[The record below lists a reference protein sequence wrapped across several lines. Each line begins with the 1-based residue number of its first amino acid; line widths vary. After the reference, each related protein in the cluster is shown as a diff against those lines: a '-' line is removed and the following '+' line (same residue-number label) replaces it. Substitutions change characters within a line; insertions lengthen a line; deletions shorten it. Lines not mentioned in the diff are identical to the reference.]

1 MFRIDKAIY
10 DADSAICKNI
20 DRFDSS
26 ERGLLSQNILSQ
38 LRNLVEYIAEKV
50 MAGGNDIDPN
60 DYKLKEEAVTF
71 LKSRGQY
78 RFLSKFHSLLQK
90 SVSHYTVD
98 EDGSERLMLKYY
110 EYLLRIKSFL
120 SNEYGMEILNNISD
134 FPLDLNPHFSEYY
147 EKIAE
152 RINSGYAE
160 SRMCKYDDR
169 CYIQKIKPFFV
180 SGRIYYEVT
189 FTVANDKVSKFD
201 RIIAFTARE
210 ISDYYAVKFSLRNDE
225 ISIMGR
231 TMPIQIIDSWQ
242 VSIRPCEL
250 DHFAEIFGV
259 RSGMKSNYKEY
270 QELMNFLTS
279 TKISLVEL
287 VLSPGRYYEYVK
299 STVLERAKA
308 ITFFNVL
315 DECRNLIPS
324 NAPGSNTVRYLLQ
337 KLNNNV
343 LKAQYSSESCG
354 MLSNLNL
361 QYGCIPFEQMPF
373 SASLIHHNPKL
384 RDLLSC
390 IDDTE
395 KECEFLARTIRNNT
409 EHKGIL
415 FTPISE
421 LSRFSNLDS
430 LIREYNS
437 RVYYKHTGRK
447 LKKNSDYI
455 YIAEYADDSAAIVK
469 KLSELTAHGIG
480 GYRASVDSWLRN
492 YEVDCPEKK
501 DALLRM
507 FEDSTVALIYGSA
520 GTGKSTLIHHI
531 SSFFSDR
538 DKIFLANTH
547 PAVENM
553 RRKVKTA
560 KSEFKTIRSFLSE
573 RNSNTSCDV
582 LVIDECS
589 TVSNHDMRAVLES
602 AKYKLLILVG
612 DVFQI
617 ESIMFG
623 NWFSIARFFIPEK
636 ATIELTKPYRTT
648 SESLLTVWERVREL
662 DDAILEPLVKYEYV
676 QNLDESIFEHTE
688 KDEIILCLNY
698 DGLYGINNI
707 NRFLQGSNPSPV
719 VEWGVTTYK
728 VGDPILFNESDR
740 FAPLIYNNMKG
751 QITAISSEEKRIWF
765 EVELD
770 IAINDWD
777 AEWYDFELIG
787 LSDDG
792 NSIIGFWVDK
802 YRSTDDDNDSSS
814 TLVPFQVAYAVS
826 IHKAQS
832 LEYNSVKII
841 ITNEI
846 EELIT
851 HNIFYTAITRTKKK
865 LKIYWTP
872 ESEQNVLSSL
882 EKRNYNRD
890 AALLKAL
897 FAL

>member
-1 MFRIDKAIY
+1 MLNIDR
-10 DADSAICKNI
+10 AICDTSSVISKNI

-60 DYKLKEEAVTF
+60 DYQLKEEAVSF

-90 SVSHYTVD
+90 SVSHYTAD

-134 FPLDLNPHFSEYY
+134 FPIDLDPHFAEYY

-180 SGRIYYEVT
+180 GGRIYYEVT

-210 ISDYYAVKFSLRNDE
+210 ISDYYAVKLSLRNDE

-231 TMPIQIIDSWQ
+231 TMPIQIIDNWQ

-279 TKISLVEL
+279 TKMSLVEL
-287 VLSPGRYYEYVK
+287 VLSPDRYYKYVK

-315 DECRNLIPS
+315 DECRSLILS

-337 KLNNNV
+337 KLNNTV

-421 LSRFSNLDS
+421 LSRFSDLDS
-430 LIREYNS
+430 LISEYNS
-437 RVYYKHTGRK
+437 RIYYKHTGRK
-447 LKKNSDYI
+447 LKKYNDYV
-455 YIAEYADDSAAIVK
+455 YIAEYADDSAVIVK
-469 KLSELTAHGIG
+469 KLSELTASGIG

-492 YEVDCPEKK
+492 YDVDCPEKK
-501 DALLRM
+501 EALLSM

-520 GTGKSTLIHHI
+520 GTGKSTLINHI
-531 SSFFSDR
+531 SNFFSDR

-553 RRKVKTA
+553 RRKVKTT
-560 KSEFKTIRSFLSE
+560 KSEFKTIRSFLSG
-573 RNSNTSCDV
+573 RNSHTNCDV

-589 TVSNHDMRAVLES
+589 TVSNHDMRSILES
-602 AKYKLLILVG
+602 TEYKLLILVG

-623 NWFSIARFFIPEK
+623 NWFSIARFFVPEK

-648 SESLLTVWERVREL
+648 SDSLLTVWDRVREL

-707 NRFLQGSNPSPV
+707 NRFLQGSNPFPV

-751 QITAISSEEKRIWF
+751 QITAISLEENRIWF

-770 IAINDWD
+770 IAINEWD
-777 AEWYDFELIG
+777 AEWYDFELMG
-787 LSDDG
+787 LSEDG
-792 NSIIGFWVDK
+792 NSIIGFWVDR
-802 YRSTDDDNDSSS
+802 YRSTDDDNDSSN

-826 IHKAQS
+826 IHKAQG

-846 EELIT
+846 EELIS
-851 HNIFYTAITRTKKK
+851 HNIFYTAITRTKEK

-872 ESEQNVLSSL
+872 ESEQHVLESL

-890 AALLKAL
+890 AALLKSL
-897 FAL
+897 YSM

>member
-1 MFRIDKAIY
+1 MKCIDKAIY

-20 DRFDSS
+20 ARFDSS

-38 LRNLVEYIAEKV
+38 LRNLVEYIAKKIY
-50 MAGGNDIDPN
+50 AHGNDIDPN
-60 DYKLKEEAVTF
+60 DDSQRSKAINFIKGN
-71 LKSRGQY
+71 GQY

-120 SNEYGMEILNNISD
+120 SNEYGMEILNNIGD
-134 FPLDLNPHFSEYY
+134 FPLDLDPHFAEYY
-147 EKIAE
+147 EKIAD

-160 SRMCKYDDR
+160 ARLCKYDDR
-169 CYIQKIKPFFV
+169 CYIHKIKPFFV
-180 SGRIYYEVT
+180 GDRIYYEVT

-231 TMPIQIIDSWQ
+231 TMPIQIIDNWQ

-259 RSGMKSNYKEY
+259 RSSMKSNYKEY

-279 TKISLVEL
+279 TKMSLVEL
-287 VLSPGRYYEYVK
+287 VLSPDRHYEYVK

-308 ITFFNVL
+308 ITFFKVL
-315 DECRNLIPS
+315 DECRTLILS
-324 NAPGSNTVRYLLQ
+324 NASGSNTVRYLLQ
-337 KLNNNV
+337 KLNNTV

-354 MLSNLNL
+354 MLSNLKL
-361 QYGCIPFEQMPF
+361 QYGCIPFDQMPF

-384 RDLLSC
+384 RDLLAC
-390 IDDTE
+390 VDDTE
-395 KECEFLARTIRNNT
+395 KECEFLARTISNNT
-409 EHKGIL
+409 EHKGVL

-421 LSRFSNLDS
+421 LSRFNDLDS

-437 RVYYKHTGRK
+437 RIYYKHTGRK
-447 LKKNSDYI
+447 LKKYNDYV

-469 KLSELTAHGIG
+469 KLSELTTNGIG

-501 DALLRM
+501 KALLRM

-520 GTGKSTLIHHI
+520 GTGKSTLINHI

-553 RRKVKTA
+553 RRKVKTVN
-560 KSEFKTIRSFLSE
+560 SEFNTIRSFLSK
-573 RNSNTSCDV
+573 RNTHTCCDV

-589 TVSNHDMRAVLES
+589 TVSNHDMRSIIES
-602 AKYKLLILVG
+602 AEYKLLILVG

-648 SESLLTVWERVREL
+648 SDSLLTVWDRVRKL
-662 DDAILEPLVKYEYV
+662 DEAILEPLVKYQYV

-707 NRFLQGSNPSPV
+707 NRFLQGGNPSPV

-751 QITAISSEEKRIWF
+751 HITAITPEEKRIWF

-777 AEWYDFELIG
+777 AEQYDFELIG
-787 LSDDG
+787 LSDEE

-826 IHKAQS
+826 IHKAQG
-832 LEYNSVKII
+832 LEYKSVKII

-851 HNIFYTAITRTKKK
+851 HNIFYTAITRAKEK

-872 ESEQNVLSSL
+872 ESEQYVLESL

-890 AALLKAL
+890 AFLLKSL
-897 FAL
+897 FNL

>member
-1 MFRIDKAIY
+1 MLNIDR
-10 DADSAICKNI
+10 AICDTSSVISKNI

-60 DYKLKEEAVTF
+60 DYQLKEEAVSF

-90 SVSHYTVD
+90 SVSHYTAD

-134 FPLDLNPHFSEYY
+134 FPIDLDPHFAEYY

-180 SGRIYYEVT
+180 GGRIYYEVT

-210 ISDYYAVKFSLRNDE
+210 ISDYYAVKLSLRNDE

-231 TMPIQIIDSWQ
+231 TMPIQIIDNWQ

-279 TKISLVEL
+279 TKMSLVEL
-287 VLSPGRYYEYVK
+287 VLSPDRYYKYVK

-315 DECRNLIPS
+315 DECRSLILS

-337 KLNNNV
+337 KLNNTV

-421 LSRFSNLDS
+421 LSRFSDLDS
-430 LIREYNS
+430 LISEYNS
-437 RVYYKHTGRK
+437 RIYYKHTGRK
-447 LKKNSDYI
+447 LKKYNDYV
-455 YIAEYADDSAAIVK
+455 YIAEYADDSAVIVK
-469 KLSELTAHGIG
+469 KLSELTASGIG

-492 YEVDCPEKK
+492 YDVDCPEKK
-501 DALLRM
+501 EALLSM

-520 GTGKSTLIHHI
+520 GTGKSTLINHI
-531 SSFFSDR
+531 SNFFSDR

-553 RRKVKTA
+553 RRKVKTT
-560 KSEFKTIRSFLSE
+560 KSEFKTIRSFLSG
-573 RNSNTSCDV
+573 RNSHTNCDV

-589 TVSNHDMRAVLES
+589 TVSNHDMRSILES
-602 AKYKLLILVG
+602 TEYKLLILVG

-623 NWFSIARFFIPEK
+623 NWFSIARFFVPEK

-648 SESLLTVWERVREL
+648 SDSLLTVWDRVREL

-707 NRFLQGSNPSPV
+707 NRFLQGSNPFPV

-751 QITAISSEEKRIWF
+751 QITAISLEENRIWF

-770 IAINDWD
+770 IAINEWD
-777 AEWYDFELIG
+777 AEWYDFELMG
-787 LSDDG
+787 LSEDG
-792 NSIIGFWVDK
+792 NSIIGFWVDR
-802 YRSTDDDNDSSS
+802 YRSTDDDNDSSN

-826 IHKAQS
+826 IHKAQG

-846 EELIT
+846 EELIS
-851 HNIFYTAITRTKKK
+851 HNIFYTAITRAKEK

-872 ESEQNVLSSL
+872 ESEQHVLESL

-890 AALLKAL
+890 AALLKSL
-897 FAL
+897 YSM

>member
-10 DADSAICKNI
+10 DADAAICKNI

-38 LRNLVEYIAEKV
+38 LRNLVEYIAKKV
-50 MAGGNDIDPN
+50 YAQGNDIDPN
-60 DYKLKEEAVTF
+60 DDSQRSKAINYI
-71 LKSRGQY
+71 KSNGQY

-110 EYLLRIKSFL
+110 EYLLRIKLFL
-120 SNEYGMEILNNISD
+120 SNEFGMEILSNISD
-134 FPLDLNPHFSEYY
+134 FPLDLDPHFSEYY
-147 EKIAE
+147 EKIAG

-180 SGRIYYEVT
+180 GGRIYYEVT

-201 RIIAFTARE
+201 RIIAFTDRE
-210 ISDYYAVKFSLRNDE
+210 ISDYYAVKFSIRNDE

-231 TMPIQIIDSWQ
+231 TMPIQIIDNWQ

-250 DHFAEIFGV
+250 DHFSEILGV
-259 RSGMKSNYKEY
+259 RSVIKSNYKEY

-279 TKISLVEL
+279 TKMSLVEL
-287 VLSPGRYYEYVK
+287 VLSPDRYYEYVK
-299 STVLERAKA
+299 STVLERAKT
-308 ITFFNVL
+308 ITFFNGV
-315 DECRNLIPS
+315 DKCRNLLLS

-361 QYGCIPFEQMPF
+361 QYGCIPFDQMPF
-373 SASLIHHNPKL
+373 AASLIHHNPKL

-409 EHKGIL
+409 EHKGVL

-437 RVYYKHTGRK
+437 RIYYKHTGRK
-447 LKKNSDYI
+447 LKKYSDYI

-469 KLSELTAHGIG
+469 KLSELTVSGIG

-501 DALLRM
+501 EALLRM

-520 GTGKSTLIHHI
+520 GTGKSTLINHI
-531 SSFFSDR
+531 SNFFSDR

-553 RRKVKTA
+553 RRKVKTP

-573 RNSNTSCDV
+573 RNPHTSCDV

-589 TVSNHDMRAVLES
+589 TVSNHDMRSILET
-602 AKYKLLILVG
+602 AEYKLLILVG
-612 DVFQI
+612 DDFQI

-623 NWFSIARFFIPEK
+623 NWFSIARFFVPEK

-648 SESLLTVWERVREL
+648 SKSLLTVWDRVRKL

-676 QNLDESIFEHTE
+676 QNLDESIFEHNE

-719 VEWGVTTYK
+719 IEWGVTTYK
-728 VGDPILFNESDR
+728 IGDPILFNESDR

-751 QITAISSEEKRIWF
+751 QITAITPEEKRIWF

-826 IHKAQS
+826 IHKAQG
-832 LEYNSVKII
+832 LEYKSVKII

-851 HNIFYTAITRTKKK
+851 HNIFYTAITRAKEK

-872 ESEQNVLSSL
+872 ESEQHVLESL
-882 EKRNYNRD
+882 QKRDYSRD
-890 AALLKAL
+890 AFLLKSL
-897 FAL
+897 FSL